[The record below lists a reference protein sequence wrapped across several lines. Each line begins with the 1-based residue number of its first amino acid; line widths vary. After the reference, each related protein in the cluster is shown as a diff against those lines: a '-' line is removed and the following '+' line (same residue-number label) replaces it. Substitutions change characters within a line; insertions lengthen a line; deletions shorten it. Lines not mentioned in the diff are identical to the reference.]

1 MKKLIIIL
9 LFSTVAL
16 FAQAQKPLS
25 QYTSNEGCG
34 QNTFIYS
41 LGGSLALTA
50 LFSGVSE
57 KPEYWGVT
65 AMFGLGVIYES
76 FVSQSVNPYDLA
88 LSFAGCIIGTG
99 VYIIIDKLIKKRYKQ
114 KIYY

>member
-16 FAQAQKPLS
+16 FATAQKPLS

-76 FVSQSVNPYDLA
+76 FISQSVNPYDLA
-88 LSFAGCIIGTG
+88 LSFAGCMIGTG